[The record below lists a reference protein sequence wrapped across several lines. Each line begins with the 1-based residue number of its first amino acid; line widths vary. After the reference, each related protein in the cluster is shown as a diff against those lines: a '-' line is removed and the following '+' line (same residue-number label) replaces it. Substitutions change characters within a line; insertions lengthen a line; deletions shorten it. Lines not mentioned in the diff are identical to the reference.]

1 MPSPVSHSL
10 TPILFAPATRPA
22 APEPPRAALA
32 PIEAGGKSALDVKN
46 RGEDGKRT
54 RLGELSEEEKK
65 QVEELRKR
73 DQEVRR
79 HEEAH
84 ARVGGQYAG
93 RPSYEYQSGPD
104 GRQYAVSGEVPIDA
118 APIPDD
124 PEATIEKMEVVKAA
138 ALAPAEPSGQDRKVA
153 AKADAERLKAQA
165 ELAAERTRGEDDA
178 EGTPVEN
185 VVEGAGANDS
195 GSQISVNDLNP
206 HATADSSDRIFAPI
220 DALARPAAR
229 NPGPTPEGRSA
240 ELRPYDVLRRSLR
253 TPLIGGAA
261 SIVV

>member
-46 RGEDGKRT
+46 RGEDGKRA

-124 PEATIEKMEVVKAA
+124 PEATIEKMEIVKAA

-153 AKADAERLKAQA
+153 AKADSERLKAQA
-165 ELAAERTRGEDDA
+165 ELAAKRAKGEDHA
-178 EGTPVEN
+178 EGASDEKAVERADAK
-185 VVEGAGANDS
+185 ES
-195 GSQISVNDLNP
+195 ETQIDVSDLNS
-206 HATADSSDRIFAPI
+206 HAKAGSSDRIFAQI
-220 DALARPAAR
+220 DALSRPDAR
-229 NPGPTPEGRSA
+229 NPGPTPEEPPA
-240 ELRPYDVLRRSLR
+240 EVRPYDVLRRSLR
-253 TPLIGGAA
+253 TPLVGGVV
-261 SIVV
+261 SITV